1 MSGWD
6 GVWGRVV
13 RVCLMLT
20 LGLTGTAQGLFLWSV
35 ISWPSGLLGPI
46 GNSPDF
52 PDFLIYKV
60 GTVLCTLQLQSPN
73 DSERLDLGGTQYSPW

>member
-1 MSGWD
+1 MVSG
-6 GVWGRVV
+6 GRVV

-20 LGLTGTAQGLFLWSV
+20 LGLTGTAQGLFLWSI

-60 GTVLCTLQLQSPN
+60 GTALCTLQLRSPN
-73 DSERLDLGGTQYSPW
+73 DSERLDLGGAQ